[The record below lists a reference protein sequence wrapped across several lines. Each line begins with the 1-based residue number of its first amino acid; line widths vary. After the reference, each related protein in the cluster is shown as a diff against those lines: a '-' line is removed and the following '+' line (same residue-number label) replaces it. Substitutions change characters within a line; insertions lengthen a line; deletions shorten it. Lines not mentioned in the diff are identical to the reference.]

1 MLAVQIRWVAAPER
15 GEIRG
20 STCEKSE
27 LAHPATMDDDERPPA
42 QRGLKRAHDAD
53 EPIRPIKRLDKKV
66 AFLS

>member
-1 MLAVQIRWVAAPER
+1 MLAVQISHRSQPER

-20 STCEKSE
+20 STSE
-27 LAHPATMDDDERPPA
+27 LVRTATMDDDEQPPA

-66 AFLS
+66 CFLS